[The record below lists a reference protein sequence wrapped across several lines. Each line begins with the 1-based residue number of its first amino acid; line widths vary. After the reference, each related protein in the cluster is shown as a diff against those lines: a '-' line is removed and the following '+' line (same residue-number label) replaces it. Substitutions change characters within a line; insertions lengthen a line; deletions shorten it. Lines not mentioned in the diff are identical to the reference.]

1 MPLGDVGHLG
11 VTISV
16 LVVVVLVILAL
27 RPRAAQGK
35 PSAGGLGG
43 PVSVILP
50 LPAPTRTALDFVTQ
64 LFLAAAQPLR
74 VHAFLAVPPGHGA
87 AVAAYARD
95 QLQAV
100 SLHVSAT
107 NVHVHETRHAAC
119 ASDDCARGVLANG
132 IHSGCVVHLRQPA
145 GNNAV
150 HPGWDATIEAAALP
164 HCILTTASTRFPCF
178 TALAPRFHPDTE
190 LPHAAVYS
198 ARAAMDMP
206 AAVISTVF
214 AAGRADA
221 WLPFDVCLCGAAAST
236 DVVYSARLFAAG
248 RRLVHPQAV
257 PLAYDPATPQDLQAT
272 QELYS
277 HARDVQADARELHA
291 PPDPDLARNRLLCQ
305 MGVITLPV
313 TTPEAADLPG
323 DPLTEAQRAAWARH
337 VGADF
342 DAQAVGAA
350 PGVTAACGMLVRFN
364 KTHRL

>member
-1 MPLGDVGHLG
+1 MPLSEFGHLG
-11 VTISV
+11 VAAP
-16 LVVVVLVILAL
+16 LLAAAVVVALVLLAL
-27 RPRAAQGK
+27 RSRDTAA
-35 PSAGGLGG
+35 ALTHAGLGG

-50 LPAPTRTALDFVTQ
+50 LPTPTRTALDFVTQ

-87 AVAAYARD
+87 VVAAYARY
-95 QLQAV
+95 QLQAAN
-100 SLHVSAT
+100 LHVSAT

-119 ASDDCARGVLANG
+119 ASDDCARGVLANT
-132 IHSGCVVHLRQPA
+132 IHSGCIVHLRQPA
-145 GNNAV
+145 GAATVTRNWASTLEASAQ
-150 HPGWDATIEAAALP
+150 PG
-164 HCILTTASTRFPCF
+164 CILTVASTRFPCF
-178 TALAPRFHPDTE
+178 TAMAPRFHPDTE
-190 LPHAAVYS
+190 LPHSVVYS

-221 WLPFDVCLCGAAAST
+221 WLPFDTRLCGAAASS

-257 PLAYDPATPQDLQAT
+257 PLAYDPVEPRATLEPGAAGGTQEPQAT
-272 QELYS
+272 LGP
-277 HARDVQADARELHA
+277 QAA
-291 PPDPDLARNRLLCQ
+291 DPDLARNRLLCQ

-323 DPLTEAQRAAWARH
+323 DPLTEEQRSAWARH

-342 DAQAVGAA
+342 DAQAVVAA
-350 PGVTAACGMLVRFN
+350 PGVTAACGTLVQFN

>member
-1 MPLGDVGHLG
+1 MPLRDAGPLGDVGQLG
-11 VTISV
+11 VAIPI
-16 LVVVVLVILAL
+16 LVVVILVILAL
-27 RPRAAQGK
+27 RPRDTQGK

-50 LPAPTRTALDFVTQ
+50 LPAPTRTAVDFVTQ

-100 SLHVSAT
+100 NLHVSAT

-119 ASDDCARGVLANG
+119 ASDDCARGVLANS

-150 HPGWDATIEAAALP
+150 HPGWDATIEAAAAP
-164 HCILTTASTRFPCF
+164 HCILTSPSTRFPCF

-221 WLPFDVCLCGAAAST
+221 WLPFDTRLCGAAAST

-272 QELYS
+272 QELYAD
-277 HARDVQADARELHA
+277 ARDVPA

-323 DPLTEAQRAAWARH
+323 DPLTEEQRAAWARH

-350 PGVTAACGMLVRFN
+350 PGVTAACGTLVRFN

>member
-1 MPLGDVGHLG
+1 METVGQLG
-11 VTISV
+11 VTVPI
-16 LVVVVLVILAL
+16 LAAAVVVVLVILAL
-27 RPRAAQGK
+27 RPRDTQKDAPGNLT
-35 PSAGGLGG
+35 AGGLGG

-64 LFLAAAQPLR
+64 LFLAASQPLR

-95 QLQAV
+95 QLQAAN
-100 SLHVSAT
+100 LHVSAT
-107 NVHVHETRHAAC
+107 NVHVHETRHAGC
-119 ASDDCARGVLANG
+119 ALDDCARGVLANS

-145 GNNAV
+145 GNSTV
-150 HPGWDATIEAAALP
+150 DPGWDVAIETAAAP
-164 HCILTTASTRFPCF
+164 HYILTTASTRFPCF

-190 LPHAAVYS
+190 LPHSAVYS

-221 WLPFDVCLCGAAAST
+221 WLPFDACLCGAAAST

-257 PLAYDPATPQDLQAT
+257 PLAYDPVEPAGEPQAT
-272 QELYS
+272 QEP
-277 HARDVQADARELHA
+277 QA
-291 PPDPDLARNRLLCQ
+291 DPDLARNRLLCQ

-323 DPLTEAQRAAWARH
+323 DPLTEEQRAAWARH

-350 PGVTAACGMLVRFN
+350 PGVTAACGTLVRFN